1 MVWPKEYEINRRL
14 NMATS
19 PAVQT
24 LFLVAGY
31 TICALIGLLGL
42 LVLWKIAID
51 DIDIS
56 GLLEESNGGASMSR
70 FQWMI
75 FSFVFAFSLF
85 LVIFSTTPPKFP
97 DIPGTVLSL
106 LGVSA
111 SSFLVSKGIQFSD
124 PAGITAA
131 PKIVINPR
139 QATVRAGQT
148 QQFKAE
154 VAGKTD
160 APVKWKVTVGPGIID
175 ASGLYTAP
183 DAKAVQAAL
192 AAKAAAAAGAPAA
205 GAPAAAPP
213 SAAPPSAQL
222 HATVQVTSDDFPDA
236 FDQAVIT
243 IF

>member
-1 MVWPKEYEINRRL
+1 M

-19 PAVQT
+19 PAVER
-24 LFLVAGY
+24 LFLVGGY

-42 LVLWKIAID
+42 LVLWKIASGE
-51 DIDIS
+51 IDIS
-56 GLLEESNGGASMSR
+56 EVLEEANGGASMSR

-75 FSFVFAFSLF
+75 FTFVFAFSFF
-85 LVIFSTTPPKFP
+85 LVIFSTNPPNFP
-97 DIPGTVLSL
+97 NIPGTVLSL

-124 PAGITAA
+124 PAGIAA
-131 PKIVINPR
+131 AQKIVISPR

-154 VAGKTD
+154 VGGRSD
-160 APVKWKVTVGPGIID
+160 APLKWKVTAGPGTID
-175 ASGLYTAP
+175 ANGLYTAP

-192 AAKAAAAAGAPAA
+192 AAAKAAAQALQSPADAGAAA
-205 GAPAAAPP
+205 VPP
-213 SAAPPSAQL
+213 TQL